1 MSSEIFNKSNHT
13 IVNIVLM
20 LICYNYVNFL
30 IKENV
35 MVSNLQRGIVATNSG
50 RWGDNIFKAPE
61 QELKD
66 QLIQHGVTRVHLGEV
81 LNHDPFDGHYWCHR
95 KCESDY
101 TKWYEGLD
109 KSMCK
114 ARCNRQYQA
123 PEKSQSS
130 EYPSQAS
137 DIKSTLENIGD
148 SFYTLADSFS
158 VL

>member
-1 MSSEIFNKSNHT
+1 MFGY
-13 IVNIVLM
+13 
-20 LICYNYVNFL
+20 LIPFTGKLNSPEES
-30 IKENV
+30 KENV
-35 MVSNLQRGIVATNSG
+35 VNGSLRVFRDKFNV
-50 RWGDNIFKAPE
+50 PE
-61 QELKD
+61 ESDD
-66 QLIQHGVTRVHLGEV
+66 QPIQHGVTRVHLGEV
-81 LNHDPFDGHYWCHR
+81 LNHDPYDGHYWCHR
-95 KCESDY
+95 RCESDC
-101 TKWYEGLD
+101 TKWYKELD

-130 EYPSQAS
+130 EYSSQAS